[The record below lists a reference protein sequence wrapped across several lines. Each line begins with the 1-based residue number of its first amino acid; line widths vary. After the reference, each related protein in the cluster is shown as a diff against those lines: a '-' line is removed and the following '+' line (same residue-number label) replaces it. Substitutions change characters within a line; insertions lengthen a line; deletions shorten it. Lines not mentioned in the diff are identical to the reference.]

1 MSMTLLIVLNV
12 ALSLLAFGA
21 VAAGLMIA
29 RHLGPGPQD
38 RWDHAYRRR
47 PSRRPSP
54 GTARSVTR
62 TAPRR
67 LDLLWLR

>member
-1 MSMTLLIVLNV
+1 MTMTVLILLN
-12 ALSLLAFGA
+12 AACSLLAFGA

-47 PSRRPSP
+47 PGRRHSLS
-54 GTARSVTR
+54 GARPAAR
-62 TAPRR
+62 MAPRS
-67 LDLLWLR
+67 DLLGLR

>member
-1 MSMTLLIVLNV
+1 M
-12 ALSLLAFGA
+12 SLLAFGA

-47 PSRRPSP
+47 PARRSKVEAARPAS
-54 GTARSVTR
+54 GTIS
-62 TAPRR
+62 RR
-67 LDLLWLR
+67 LDLLGMR